1 VYHTVALPFT
11 LKSIL
16 RKKKNYKNSNISAC
30 KNDNQGCNPKEKEIS
45 KMLQYFIVIVTHKYW
60 SVGLV
65 VRSGGDPNNIR
76 LFDRSLHDKDECL
89 ESKYMHTFNKYIVI

>member
-1 VYHTVALPFT
+1 VALPFT

-45 KMLQYFIVIVTHKYW
+45 KMLQYFIVQEIVTHKY
-60 SVGLV
+60 
-65 VRSGGDPNNIR
+65 
-76 LFDRSLHDKDECL
+76 
-89 ESKYMHTFNKYIVI
+89 